1 MKKTNKANRSGGR
14 MLNNPVAKFAHQFN
28 KAQVYKDKSKYLR
41 KIKHKNQEPFPILLL
56 TVLEKVAGFSVLL
69 ATVE

>member
-41 KIKHKNQEPFPILLL
+41 KIKHKNQEPFPMLL
-56 TVLEKVAGFSVLL
+56 TVLEKVAGFLVLL
-69 ATVE
+69 AAVE